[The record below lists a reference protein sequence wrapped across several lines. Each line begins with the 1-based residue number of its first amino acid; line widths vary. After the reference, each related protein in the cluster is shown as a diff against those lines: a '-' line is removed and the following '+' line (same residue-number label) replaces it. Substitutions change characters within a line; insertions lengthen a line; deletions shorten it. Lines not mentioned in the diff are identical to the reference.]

1 MSVRTF
7 EGIIEKGQI
16 KLNTPVNLPERTRVY
31 VIVPDAEVEH
41 TAHVRSPSLA
51 RPEQASDFQM
61 EVIENPPDAGL
72 R

>member
-7 EGIIEKGQI
+7 EGIIEKGQV
-16 KLNTPVNLPERTRVY
+16 KLNTPVNLPERTKVY
-31 VIVPDAEVEH
+31 VIVPDAEVAQ
-41 TAHVRSPSLA
+41 TTHVRSPRLA
-51 RPEQASDFQM
+51 RPEQAADFQM